1 MRRSRFFL
9 TIMAFCVGLGLFRV
23 KYQVMALEKNHKHAV
38 KSIAEIKESIHMLK
52 AELTHLNDPAR
63 LQKLSSTH
71 LNFGALKPSQIVTIS
86 ELPKRTKEIKVSQD
100 PIEALMDAVNAVT
113 PQATTSTPPSSSE
126 ENHAV

>member
-23 KYQVMALEKNHKHAV
+23 KYQVMALEKNHKHVV
-38 KSIAEIKESIHMLK
+38 KSIAETKESIHVLK

-71 LNFGALKPSQIVTIS
+71 LNFGALKPNQIVSIN
-86 ELPKRTKEIKVSQD
+86 ELPKQTKEIKISQD
-100 PIEALMDAVNAVT
+100 PIEALMDAVNAIT
-113 PQATTSTPPSSSE
+113 PQAITSAKSSPQE
-126 ENHAV
+126 EKHNA